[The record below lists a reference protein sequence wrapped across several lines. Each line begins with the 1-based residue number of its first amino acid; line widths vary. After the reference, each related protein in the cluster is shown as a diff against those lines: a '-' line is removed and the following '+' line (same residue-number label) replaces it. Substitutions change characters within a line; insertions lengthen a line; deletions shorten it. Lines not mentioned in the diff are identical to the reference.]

1 MQGIVAQPRRV
12 VRILVAAGQAEHAL
26 LDELLRRVSN
36 LPRLASIDDRPGQG
50 CGQPDLVIERLEQKG
65 AAVGGRIWL
74 VEPRVDRAFQE
85 VWKKNGLSA
94 RIIVHWAPWD
104 RDDRAPQADSSDS
117 EGLGVSGFVNN
128 PG

>member
-1 MQGIVAQPRRV
+1 MAEPRRV
-12 VRILVAAGQAEHAL
+12 VRILVAAGETEHAL
-26 LDELLRRVSN
+26 PDEFFQSVPDLA
-36 LPRLASIDDRPGQG
+36 RLAAIGDSPGQR
-50 CGQPDLVIERLEQKG
+50 CGQPDPVVERLEQQG
-65 AAVGGRIWL
+65 AAVGGRVRL
-74 VEPRVDRAFQE
+74 VERRLYRAFQE